1 MTVIE
6 LPFPP
11 SVNSYWRSP
20 NSGKLAGRTLISEK
34 GRVYRADVLEVAAR
48 YRVPMIRGRVAVTI
62 DAFMPDRRR
71 RDLDNM
77 LKALLD
83 GLVHARVIEDDSL
96 IDKLSIERCG
106 MAPKGFVR
114 VFINPIR
121 NQEAS

>member
-11 SVNSYWRSP
+11 SVNTYWRSP
-20 NSGKLAGRTLISEK
+20 NKGKLAGRTLISEK
-34 GRVYRADVLEVAAR
+34 GRVYRADVQEIAIR
-48 YRVPMIRGRVAVTI
+48 YRVPMTQGRVSVCV
-62 DAFMPDRRR
+62 DAFVPDRRR

-83 GLVHARVIEDDSL
+83 SLVHARLIEDDGL

-106 MAPKGFVR
+106 VRPKGFVR

-121 NQEAS
+121 SEAQ